1 MSKPEMKNGVPAPT
15 SNYDFQF
22 PQPKEK
28 ESFLQFCYNKKNGT
42 FFGRT
47 GASWGRLLLFYV
59 IFYAILAGLF
69 AICLQGL
76 FATLSES
83 EPKWKL
89 DSSLIGTN
97 PGLGFRPL
105 SDETERGSVIQF
117 DTKKP
122 AEYKYWK
129 DLLDDFLQPYNETG
143 GMNQKICDFDQ
154 PQNPNKVCAVDMS
167 TFGPCSPANEYGY
180 NRGKP
185 CVFLKLNKIFDW
197 VPDTYSDV
205 NDLPDKMPLDLVE
218 HIKHLKENQRQQVW
232 ISCQGQHSLD
242 KENMGPVSYYPARG
256 LPAYYY
262 PFRNQPGYLS
272 PLVAVRFEGLKIN
285 EILNVEC
292 RAWAKNIIYN
302 GSLRDRQ
309 GSVSFQLYVD

>member
-1 MSKPEMKNGVPAPT
+1 MSKPVEKKNGMAT
-15 SNYDFQF
+15 STNNDFQF

-28 ESFLQFCYNKKNGT
+28 ESFLQFCYNKNNGT
-42 FFGRT
+42 YFGRT
-47 GASWGRLLLFYV
+47 ISSWGRLFLFYI

-76 FATLSES
+76 FATLNDE

-122 AEYKYWK
+122 GEYKYWK
-129 DLLDDFLQPYNETG
+129 SVMDEFLQPYNQSSES
-143 GMNQKICDFDQ
+143 NQKICNFNQIPD
-154 PQNPNKVCAVDMS
+154 PNKVCVVDIHQ
-167 TFGPCSPANEYGY
+167 FGPCSPANEYGY
-180 NRGKP
+180 NKGRP

-197 VPDTYSDV
+197 SPEFFDQVD
-205 NDLPDKMPLDLVE
+205 DLPENMPTDLVE
-218 HIKHLKENQRQQVW
+218 HIKTVNATDRKQIW

-242 KENMGPVSYYPARG
+242 KENIGQISYYPSRG
-256 LPAYYY
+256 FASYYY
-262 PFRNQPGYLS
+262 PFRNQPNYLS
-272 PLVAVRFEGLKIN
+272 PLVAVQFESIKLN
-285 EILNVEC
+285 QLLNVEC
-292 RAWAKNIIYN
+292 RAWAKNVIYN
-302 GSLRDRQ
+302 GSLRDRK
-309 GSVSFQLYVD
+309 GSVTFQLFVD

>member
-1 MSKPEMKNGVPAPT
+1 MSKPEMKNGVAAT
-15 SNYDFQF
+15 SNYDFQY

-28 ESFLQFCYNKKNGT
+28 ETFLEFCYNKKNGT
-42 FFGRT
+42 YFGRT
-47 GASWGRLLLFYV
+47 MSSWGRLLIFYI

-76 FATLSES
+76 FATLSDE

-97 PGLGFRPL
+97 PGVGFRPL
-105 SDETERGSVIQF
+105 SEETERGSVIQF

-129 DLLDDFLQPYNETG
+129 NLLDVFVKPYNETG
-143 GMNQKICDFDQ
+143 GINQKVCDFGQTPD
-154 PQNPNKVCAVDMS
+154 PKKVCAVDIN
-167 TFGPCSPANEYGY
+167 TFGECSPSKEYGY
-180 NRGKP
+180 NKGRP

-197 VPDTYSDV
+197 TPETYNDINNLPDT
-205 NDLPDKMPLDLVE
+205 MPADLVE
-218 HIKHLKENQRQQVW
+218 HIKTLNETHREQVW

-242 KENMGPVSYYPARG
+242 KENIGPVSYYPARG
-256 LPAYYY
+256 FPAYYY
-262 PFRNQPGYLS
+262 PYRNQDGYLS
-272 PLVAVRFEGLKIN
+272 PLVAVQFESVKVN
-285 EILNVEC
+285 ELLSVEC

-302 GSLRDRQ
+302 GSIRDRM
-309 GSVSFQLYVD
+309 GSVTFQLFVD

>member
-1 MSKPEMKNGVPAPT
+1 MSKPEMKNGVAST
-15 SNYDFQF
+15 TTYDFHY

-28 ESFLQFCYNKKNGT
+28 ETFLEFCYNKKNGT
-42 FFGRT
+42 YFGRT
-47 GASWGRLLLFYV
+47 ISSWGRLLLFYM

-76 FATLSES
+76 FATIDDH

-105 SDETERGSVIQF
+105 SEETERGSVIQF

-122 AEYKYWK
+122 GEYKYWK
-129 DLLDDFLQPYNETG
+129 DLLDVFVQPYNQTG
-143 GMNQKICDFDQ
+143 QENTKVCNFGQTQD
-154 PQNPNKVCAVDMS
+154 PNKVCIVDINS
-167 TFGPCSPANEYGY
+167 FGECSPEKEYGY
-180 NRGKP
+180 NKGRP

-197 VPDTYSDV
+197 TPEFYSDPTS
-205 NDLPDKMPLDLVE
+205 LPENMPADLVA
-218 HIKHLKENQRQQVW
+218 HIKGLNETEREQIW
-232 ISCQGQHSLD
+232 ISCEGQHSLD
-242 KENMGPVSYYPARG
+242 KENMGGIKYYPSRG
-256 LPAYYY
+256 FASYYY

-272 PLVAVRFEGLKIN
+272 PLVAVQFESIK
-285 EILNVEC
+285 LNQLLSIEC

-302 GSLRDRQ
+302 GSIRDRM
-309 GSVSFQLYVD
+309 GSVTFQLFVD